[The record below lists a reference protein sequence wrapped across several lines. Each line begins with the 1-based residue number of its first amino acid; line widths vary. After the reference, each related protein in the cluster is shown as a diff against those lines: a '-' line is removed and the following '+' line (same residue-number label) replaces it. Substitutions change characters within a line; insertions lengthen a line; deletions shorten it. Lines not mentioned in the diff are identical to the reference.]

1 MRRQEYGAVA
11 LLVGLVLIAWYFES
25 SKEKDRQDARATE
38 QVQQQQQSTAAT
50 PTTPTTPT
58 K

>member
-1 MRRQEYGAVA
+1 MRRQEYAAVG
-11 LLVGLVLIAWYFES
+11 LLAALVLIAWYFET

-38 QVQQQQQSTAAT
+38 QVQQQTNA
-50 PTTPTTPT
+50 

>member
-11 LLVGLVLIAWYFES
+11 LLAALILVAWYFEA
-25 SKEKDRQDARATE
+25 SKEKDRQDARANE
-38 QVQQQQQSTAAT
+38 QVQQQQQQTSAA
-50 PTTPTTPT
+50 

>member
-1 MRRQEYGAVA
+1 MRRQEYGAIAVLVA
-11 LLVGLVLIAWYFES
+11 LILVAWYFEA

-38 QVQQQQQSTAAT
+38 QVQQQQQSSAA
-50 PTTPTTPT
+50 